1 MTFEEAKKIFLNR
14 GYVEVS
20 GGTYYDA
27 NKWREAV
34 TVISKWLERQPCDD
48 CISRQAV
55 LALPTS
61 KTRTLSGEIVEEEVN
76 IELIKALPSVTP
88 KEKTVIETL
97 EKMKEEIKQI
107 RLRNGYIDVQ
117 GLTII
122 KVLEIIDRHLSEM
135 KNEIKNGIAL
145 PDNITNGDVIK
156 AIFPNLEQDKERLIQ
171 QYGSQSL
178 YDTYEKWCKLPYI
191 CATDIMYK
199 HLSELGVKDVRNME

>member
-1 MTFEEAKKIFLNR
+1 
-14 GYVEVS
+14 
-20 GGTYYDA
+20 
-27 NKWREAV
+27 
-34 TVISKWLERQPCDD
+34 
-48 CISRQAV
+48 
-55 LALPTS
+55 
-61 KTRTLSGEIVEEEVN
+61 
-76 IELIKALPSVTP
+76 
-88 KEKTVIETL
+88 
-97 EKMKEEIKQI
+97 MKEEIKQI

-178 YDTYEKWCKLPYI
+178 YDTYEKWCKLPYKI
-191 CATDIMYK
+191 GDIDEERK
-199 HLSELGVKDVRNME
+199 

>member
-1 MTFEEAKKIFLNR
+1 MTREEALKRVK
-14 GYVEVS
+14 GYLTDYISADCYGEVEEIM
-20 GGTYYDA
+20 
-27 NKWREAV
+27 EA
-34 TVISKWLERQPCDD
+34 LEQELCGD

-76 IELIKALPSVTP
+76 IELIKALPSVVP

-178 YDTYEKWCKLPYI
+178 YDTYEKWCKLPYKCFHNHRLTI
-191 CATDIMYK
+191 LYLRGTDEAK
-199 HLSELGVKDVRNME
+199 ELEVITDDN